1 MARTKS
7 EQKRLDIIRVAAELF
22 EELGYER
29 TSMNLVAER
38 LGGSKQTLYNY
49 FRSKDELLR
58 AVLQLDVSEGVE
70 MIVDA
75 FRGEKT
81 LKKAL
86 VRLGA
91 AFLNRRLG
99 GQQISNYRIVASQP
113 AESKLGIEFFETA
126 LRPGAE
132 RICHLF
138 EQLMDQ
144 GQLKRAKPWLAVMQW
159 KGLIEQDLFE
169 RRLLGTELDQEE
181 IESAAKS
188 GTDAF
193 LTIYGTDSAP
203 RKKSARRA

>member
-1 MARTKS
+1 MARMKS
-7 EQKRLDIIRVAAELF
+7 EQKRVEIVRVAAELF
-22 EELGYER
+22 QELGYDR

-58 AVLQLDVSEGVE
+58 AVLHMDVSEGVE

-75 FRGEKT
+75 YRGEKNF
-81 LKKAL
+81 KKAL
-86 VRLGA
+86 VRLGT

-99 GQQISNYRIVASQP
+99 PLSISNYRIVASQP
-113 AESKLGIEFFETA
+113 VESKLGEQFFETV

-132 RICHLF
+132 RICQLF
-138 EQLMDQ
+138 EELMDD
-144 GQLKRAKPWLAVMQW
+144 GRLKRAKPWLMAMQW

-169 RRLLGTELDQEE
+169 RALLGAELDQKE
-181 IESAAKS
+181 IEGAAKT

-193 LTIYGTDSAP
+193 LTIYGSDSAP
-203 RKKSARRA
+203 N